1 MTILQSIDYR
11 KLERSSTVGNEIY
24 TKLILSFDECAM
36 LVVVSHRY
44 DFEFSITA
52 AERKCRTEDSTHK
65 QKIETI
71 DNQKS
76 SKLISKL
83 L

>member
-11 KLERSSTVGNEIY
+11 KLERSSTY

-76 SKLISKL
+76 SKFISKL

>member
-1 MTILQSIDYR
+1 MTILQSIDYRKLER

-52 AERKCRTEDSTHK
+52 A
-65 QKIETI
+65 
-71 DNQKS
+71 
-76 SKLISKL
+76 
-83 L
+83 